1 MGFNIEGWI
10 PTELEQSLIDGSF
23 DAEMTSRNDIP
34 KIDDNLLDISEF
46 NDAMEKLKSEI
57 ASLPD

>member
-10 PTELEQSLIDGSF
+10 PTKLEQSLIDGSF
-23 DAEMTSRNDIP
+23 DAEMASRDDIP
-34 KIDDNLLDISEF
+34 KIDADLLDISEF

>member
-23 DAEMTSRNDIP
+23 DAEMASRDDIP
-34 KIDDNLLDISEF
+34 KINDDLLDISEF
-46 NDAMEKLKSEI
+46 SLAMEKLKSEI
-57 ASLPD
+57 ATWPS

>member
-23 DAEMTSRNDIP
+23 DAEMASRDDIP
-34 KIDDNLLDISEF
+34 KIDDDLLGHF
-46 NDAMEKLKSEI
+46 
-57 ASLPD
+57 

>member
-10 PTELEQSLIDGSF
+10 PTKLEQSLIDGSF
-23 DAEMTSRNDIP
+23 DAEMASRDDIP

>member
-23 DAEMTSRNDIP
+23 DAEMASRDDIP
-34 KIDDNLLDISEF
+34 KIDDYLLDISEL

-57 ASLPD
+57 AS